1 MKPKFLLLASMA
13 LLSTA
18 VQARDIHGVKGYY
31 NYTAAQLQQD
41 GLCRVDEGTGNKDKN
56 WLPAVNFADGYMEN
70 VLGVGDAAKNWWRMT
85 TYLNYRAQDQNIKIT
100 KNYPVVALKF
110 SLPKNV
116 NEEAINMT
124 IEHWW
129 KNHTMVRTQR

>member
-1 MKPKFLLLASMA
+1 MKPKFLLLAFMA

-56 WLPAVNFADGYMEN
+56 W
-70 VLGVGDAAKNWWRMT
+70 
-85 TYLNYRAQDQNIKIT
+85 
-100 KNYPVVALKF
+100 
-110 SLPKNV
+110 
-116 NEEAINMT
+116 
-124 IEHWW
+124 
-129 KNHTMVRTQR
+129 

>member
-41 GLCRVDEGTGNKDKN
+41 GLCRVDGGTGNKDKN
-56 WLPAVNFADGYMEN
+56 WLP
-70 VLGVGDAAKNWWRMT
+70 
-85 TYLNYRAQDQNIKIT
+85 
-100 KNYPVVALKF
+100 
-110 SLPKNV
+110 
-116 NEEAINMT
+116 
-124 IEHWW
+124 
-129 KNHTMVRTQR
+129 